1 MNRYIVHLLLILFYI
16 FLQDYAQKLVSTNRC
31 SQWKRGQLN
40 EHAHCWNHL
49 LLIWICFLWASHG
62 HRKNQFIGFAF
73 RESPTNMKDVKC
85 TNGRSHS
92 SYMQCKLSLHCL
104 LITSFNWM
112 DMRLNIFQ
120 LMVLILT
127 LALIGAGSKVK
138 RKQSVKY
145 VTQAK
150 LCGWGLKNVVLGL
163 HQVFDTVLGSCKMV
177 PRRELKFNFLMHM
190 ICDDKQKQHVICT
203 PFPTQLSATW
213 RSFLEEQ

>member
-49 LLIWICFLWASHG
+49 LLIWICFLWALHG

-112 DMRLNIFQ
+112 DMRLNIFS
-120 LMVLILT
+120 ID
-127 LALIGAGSKVK
+127 GSYTNSGLDWCRIQGQKETICEVCDTSK
-138 RKQSVKY
+138 AVWLR
-145 VTQAK
+145 AK
-150 LCGWGLKNVVLGL
+150 KC
-163 HQVFDTVLGSCKMV
+163 
-177 PRRELKFNFLMHM
+177 
-190 ICDDKQKQHVICT
+190 CT
-203 PFPTQLSATW
+203 WIAP
-213 RSFLEEQ
+213 SFWYCSW